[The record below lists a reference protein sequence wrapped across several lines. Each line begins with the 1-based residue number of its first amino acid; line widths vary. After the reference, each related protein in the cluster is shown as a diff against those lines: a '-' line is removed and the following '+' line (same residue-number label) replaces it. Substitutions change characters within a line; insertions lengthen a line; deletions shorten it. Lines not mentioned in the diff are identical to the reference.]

1 MAEMSATDVTAP
13 FRRVL
18 LISAGASHSV
28 ALLSGNIVC
37 SWGRG
42 EDGQLGHGDAEDRL
56 SPTQL
61 SALDGHE
68 IVSLTCGADHT
79 TAFSESRMEVY
90 SWGWG
95 DFGRLGHGNSSDLF
109 TPQPIKA
116 LQGLRIKQIAC
127 GDSHCLAV
135 TMEGEVQSWGRNQ
148 NGQLGLGTTVDSLVP
163 QKIQAFQGV
172 SIKMVSA
179 GAEHT
184 VAVTE
189 DGDLYGW
196 GWGRYGNLGLGDR
209 NDRLVPEKVANVYGE
224 KMVMVACGWRHTIS
238 VSSSGGLYT
247 YGWSKYGQL
256 GHGDFED
263 HLVPHKLE
271 ALHGSFISQVS
282 GGWRHTM
289 ALTSNGKLYGW
300 GWNKVGI
307 SASLLFALYEFC
319 INLSKVNCSGYSGSY
334 FFSLTVVG
342 CILDRLELVTT
353 LISVLLCKSNFP
365 MTRHIL
371 VTVAPENCYFSM
383 FFFFMFLFGI
393 LQKVVQIS
401 CGWRHTLA
409 VTERQNVFSWGRGT
423 NGQLGHGESS
433 DRNIPK
439 IIEPLS
445 VDGSS
450 GQQIESS
457 KFDPSSGKT
466 WVSPSER
473 YAVVPDDNVSGCFW
487 KPPRSDEK
495 LGIAVSLQVPG
506 QTNVPARGNGSDV
519 SVPESDVKR
528 VRI

>member
-1 MAEMSATDVTAP
+1 MADEAAPSEVTGSI
-13 FRRVL
+13 RRVL

-28 ALLSGNIVC
+28 ALLSGDVVC

-56 SPTQL
+56 TPTHL
-61 SALDGHE
+61 SALDGLE
-68 IVSLTCGADHT
+68 ISSVTCGADHT
-79 TAFSESRMEVY
+79 TAYSERHMEVY

-116 LQGLRIKQIAC
+116 LHGMRITQIAC

-148 NGQLGLGTTVDSLVP
+148 NGQLGLGTTEDSLVP
-163 QKIQAFQGV
+163 QKIQAFKGI
-172 SIKMVSA
+172 SIKMVAA

-184 VAVTE
+184 AAITE
-189 DGDLYGW
+189 DGSLYGW

-209 NDRLVPEKVANVYGE
+209 NDRLVPEKVSTVDDE
-224 KMVMVACGWRHTIS
+224 KMIMVACGWRHTIS
-238 VSSSGGLYT
+238 VSSSGCLYT

-263 HLVPHKLE
+263 HLAPRKLE
-271 ALHGSFISQVS
+271 ALSGSVVSQIS

-289 ALTSNGKLYGW
+289 ALTSDGKLYGW
-300 GWNKVGI
+300 GWNKFGQVGAGDI
-307 SASLLFALYEFC
+307 EDH
-319 INLSKVNCSGYSGSY
+319 CSP
-334 FFSLTVVG
+334 VQV
-342 CILDRLELVTT
+342 
-353 LISVLLCKSNFP
+353 KFP
-365 MTRHIL
+365 H
-371 VTVAPENCYFSM
+371 E
-383 FFFFMFLFGI
+383 
-393 LQKVVQIS
+393 QKVVKIS

-423 NGQLGHGESS
+423 NGQLGHGESV
-433 DRNIPK
+433 DRNTPK
-439 IIEPLS
+439 MVEALS
-445 VDGSS
+445 VDGYS

-457 KFDPSSGKT
+457 KVDPSSGKI

-473 YAVVPDDNVSGCFW
+473 YAVVPD
-487 KPPRSDEK
+487 EK
-495 LGIAVSLQVPG
+495 GQG
-506 QTNVPARGNGSDV
+506 QTSASTGGKGNDL
-519 SVPESDVKR
+519 SVPENDVKR

>member
-1 MAEMSATDVTAP
+1 MAEEGTGEVTGP

-42 EDGQLGHGDAEDRL
+42 EDGQLGHADAEDRFL
-56 SPTQL
+56 PTQL
-61 SALDGHE
+61 SALDSHE
-68 IVSLTCGADHT
+68 IVSVTCGADHT
-79 TAFSESRMEVY
+79 TAYSRTLLEVY

-116 LQGLRIKQIAC
+116 LNGLRIKQIAC

-135 TMEGEVQSWGRNQ
+135 TMEGKVQSWGRNQ
-148 NGQLGLGTTVDSLVP
+148 NGQLGLGTTEDSLVP
-163 QKIQAFQGV
+163 QKIQAFQEV
-172 SIKMVSA
+172 SIKMVAA

-184 VAVTE
+184 AAVTE
-189 DGDLYGW
+189 DGELYGW

-209 NDRLVPEKVANVYGE
+209 SDRLVPEKVSAIDGE
-224 KMVMVACGWRHTIS
+224 KMIMVACGWRHTIS

-271 ALHGSFISQVS
+271 ALHDANISQIS

-289 ALTSNGKLYGW
+289 ALTSDGKLYGW
-300 GWNKVGI
+300 GWNKFGQVGVGD
-307 SASLLFALYEFC
+307 
-319 INLSKVNCSGYSGSY
+319 NVDHCSPVQVK
-334 FFSLTVVG
+334 FP
-342 CILDRLELVTT
+342 LE
-353 LISVLLCKSNFP
+353 
-365 MTRHIL
+365 
-371 VTVAPENCYFSM
+371 
-383 FFFFMFLFGI
+383 
-393 LQKVVQIS
+393 QKVIQIT

-423 NGQLGHGESS
+423 NGQLGHGESV

-439 IIEPLS
+439 IIEVLS

-457 KFDPSSGKT
+457 KADPSSGET
-466 WVSPSER
+466 WVSPSVR
-473 YAVVPDDNVSGCFW
+473 YAVVPDETVQGQTTVPIRG
-487 KPPRSDEK
+487 KGSD
-495 LGIAVSLQVPG
+495 ASVPG
-506 QTNVPARGNGSDV
+506 N
-519 SVPESDVKR
+519 DVKR
-528 VRI
+528 VRL

>member
-209 NDRLVPEKVANVYGE
+209 NDRLVPEKVANVYLQGE

-300 GWNKVGI
+300 GWNKFGQVGVGD
-307 SASLLFALYEFC
+307 
-319 INLSKVNCSGYSGSY
+319 NVDKCSP
-334 FFSLTVVG
+334 VQV
-342 CILDRLELVTT
+342 
-353 LISVLLCKSNFP
+353 KFP
-365 MTRHIL
+365 
-371 VTVAPENCYFSM
+371 ND
-383 FFFFMFLFGI
+383 
-393 LQKVVQIS
+393 QKVVQIS

-473 YAVVPDDNVSGCFW
+473 YAVVPDDNV
-487 KPPRSDEK
+487 
-495 LGIAVSLQVPG
+495 PG